1 MSSKSDLMEMT
12 CKLWTRIKGLDQDH
26 QRKVSKLNWSSPSI
40 LKSRTAIL
48 FHLKLENRKGK
59 SKMIVIPKSR
69 TTILFQAKLDVE
81 KRKSKSKVIPKSR
94 TAMFQS
100 KLNKIKRKVTA
111 SPKSKIINIW
121 SKINICH
128 HARTLIILN
137 DYISSDL
144 DFCHFFNSH

>member
-1 MSSKSDLMEMT
+1 MSSKSDLMVMT

-40 LKSRTAIL
+40 LKSRTTIL
-48 FHLKLENRKGK
+48 FHLKLENRKWK

-69 TTILFQAKLDVE
+69 TTKLFQAKLDME
-81 KRKSKSKVIPKSR
+81 KRKSKVIPKSR

-100 KLNKIKRKVTA
+100 KLNKTKRKVTV

-137 DYISSDL
+137 DYISSDFN
-144 DFCHFFNSH
+144 FCQFFNSY